1 MDQLD
6 MKLQTV
12 LALEAFATNLARH
25 CGILTHPLI
34 VSLGP
39 MIFVTGFRST
49 KVATVVASLGEHC
62 MVVEPVVFQRIGHGE
77 LFTTILTSKRLVMIF
92 LHVVL
97 IHAHCVESNVTMC
110 TPHDGSILQMKI
122 F

>member
-6 MKLQTV
+6 VKLQTV
-12 LALEAFATNLARH
+12 LALEAFATNLTRH
-25 CGILTHPLI
+25 CGVLTNPLI
-34 VSLGP
+34 VSLCP

-49 KVATVVASLGEHC
+49 KVATVVTSLGEHC
-62 MVVEPVVFQRIGHGE
+62 MIVESVVFQGIGHGE
-77 LFTTILTSKRLVMIF
+77 LFTTILTGQRLIMIF

-97 IHAHCVESNVTMC
+97 IHAHRVESNVTMC
-110 TPHDGSILQMKI
+110 TPHDSSILQMKI